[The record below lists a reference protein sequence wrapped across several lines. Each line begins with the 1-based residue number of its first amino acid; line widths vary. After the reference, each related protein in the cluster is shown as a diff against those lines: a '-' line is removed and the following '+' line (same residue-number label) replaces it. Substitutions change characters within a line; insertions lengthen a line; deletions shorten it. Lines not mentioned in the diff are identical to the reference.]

1 MPCCACHIPHE
12 EIHSTLQDW
21 SCTGTIAML
30 FRNQHNFEGEGKT
43 TSPDTNHFQTP
54 MPPASQLIDSWHID
68 DVMGTYP
75 PCFAKCP
82 AQHFQNVDHMH
93 FRNSKEIRTHDPSTH
108 RPISTF
114 PSPSSAL
121 GLPSAK
127 ASIFFSRTII
137 LSYNLPICHKFQVF
151 WRISQLYS
159 STTFLQIQ
167 NDASYHCIDLLWQT
181 AMDSNCLYLP
191 APRHQWKV
199 EVLATTITQDA
210 PVVFD
215 GGLKLSHLAHG
226 QEMRQLVSWIGKAD
240 HTFSDNCATSGWS
253 AFWAQ
258 DRSTVSCT
266 WYIQDGYT
274 KKKFLCGRI
283 LECK

>member
-30 FRNQHNFEGEGKT
+30 FRNQHNFEGEGRT

-93 FRNSKEIRTHDPSTH
+93 FTNSKKIRTHDPSTH

-137 LSYNLPICHKFQVF
+137 LSYQSANLKDFTAVQLHNFPPDSEWCVVPLHWSPVTNCHGLK
-151 WRISQLYS
+151 LPG
-159 STTFLQIQ
+159 
-167 NDASYHCIDLLWQT
+167 
-181 AMDSNCLYLP
+181 YLP
-191 APRHQWKV
+191 APRSMESGGPDHHHLPRCADCLWWR
-199 EVLATTITQDA
+199 TQA
-210 PVVFD
+210 FRPGPMVR
-215 GGLKLSHLAHG
+215 KCASWSAESESKSHLLG
-226 QEMRQLVSWIGKAD
+226 Q
-240 HTFSDNCATSGWS
+240 
-253 AFWAQ
+253 
-258 DRSTVSCT
+258 
-266 WYIQDGYT
+266 
-274 KKKFLCGRI
+274 LCHIRMI
-283 LECK
+283 CL